1 MSFMAQ
7 EENKREKKTAQPP
20 EATDL
25 QTQPEATDLQTQPEA
40 TDLQTQ
46 PEATDLQTQP
56 EATDLQTQPEAT
68 DLTDWDNT
76 QVRGTYVKKGA
87 DPKD

>member
-1 MSFMAQ
+1 MAQ
-7 EENKREKKTAQPP
+7 EENKREKQTAQPP

-25 QTQPEATDLQTQPEA
+25 QTQPEATDLH
-40 TDLQTQ
+40 
-46 PEATDLQTQP
+46 TQP

-68 DLTDWDNT
+68 DLTDRDT
-76 QVRGTYVKKGA
+76 TPVLGTYVKKGA

>member
-1 MSFMAQ
+1 MAQ
-7 EENKREKKTAQPP
+7 EKNKREKQTAQPP

-40 TDLQTQ
+40 TDL
-46 PEATDLQTQP
+46 TDR
-56 EATDLQTQPEAT
+56 
-68 DLTDWDNT
+68 DNT

>member
-7 EENKREKKTAQPP
+7 EENKREKQTAQPP

-46 PEATDLQTQP
+46 PEATDL
-56 EATDLQTQPEAT
+56 TDRDTTPVL
-68 DLTDWDNT
+68 
-76 QVRGTYVKKGA
+76 GTYVKKGA

>member
-7 EENKREKKTAQPP
+7 EENKREKKTAQP
-20 EATDL
+20 
-25 QTQPEATDLQTQPEA
+25 PEA

>member
-1 MSFMAQ
+1 MSFMAR
-7 EENKREKKTAQPP
+7 EENKREKQTAQPP

-25 QTQPEATDLQTQPEA
+25 QTQPEATDL
-40 TDLQTQ
+40 TDR
-46 PEATDLQTQP
+46 
-56 EATDLQTQPEAT
+56 
-68 DLTDWDNT
+68 DNT

>member
-7 EENKREKKTAQPP
+7 EENKREKQTAQPP

-56 EATDLQTQPEAT
+56 EATDLT
-68 DLTDWDNT
+68 DRDTTPVL
-76 QVRGTYVKKGA
+76 GTYVKKGA

>member
-1 MSFMAQ
+1 MAQ
-7 EENKREKKTAQPP
+7 EENKREKQTAQPP

-46 PEATDLQTQP
+46 PEATDL
-56 EATDLQTQPEAT
+56 TDRDTTPVL
-68 DLTDWDNT
+68 
-76 QVRGTYVKKGA
+76 GTYVKKGA

>member
-7 EENKREKKTAQPP
+7 EENKREKQTAQPP

-40 TDLQTQ
+40 TDL
-46 PEATDLQTQP
+46 TDRDTTPVL
-56 EATDLQTQPEAT
+56 
-68 DLTDWDNT
+68 
-76 QVRGTYVKKGA
+76 GTYVKKGA

>member
-1 MSFMAQ
+1 MAQ
-7 EENKREKKTAQPP
+7 EKNKREKQTAQP
-20 EATDL
+20 
-25 QTQPEATDLQTQPEA
+25 
-40 TDLQTQ
+40 

>member
-1 MSFMAQ
+1 MAR
-7 EENKREKKTAQPP
+7 EENKREKQTAQPP

-46 PEATDLQTQP
+46 PEATDL
-56 EATDLQTQPEAT
+56 TDRDTTPVL
-68 DLTDWDNT
+68 
-76 QVRGTYVKKGA
+76 GTYVKKGA

>member
-7 EENKREKKTAQPP
+7 EKNKREKQTAQPP

-40 TDLQTQ
+40 TDL
-46 PEATDLQTQP
+46 TDRDTTPVL
-56 EATDLQTQPEAT
+56 
-68 DLTDWDNT
+68 
-76 QVRGTYVKKGA
+76 GTYVKKGA

>member
-7 EENKREKKTAQPP
+7 EENKREKKTAQP
-20 EATDL
+20 
-25 QTQPEATDLQTQPEA
+25 PEATDLQTQPEA

>member
-1 MSFMAQ
+1 MAQ
-7 EENKREKKTAQPP
+7 EENKREKKTAQP
-20 EATDL
+20 
-25 QTQPEATDLQTQPEA
+25 PEA

>member
-1 MSFMAQ
+1 MAQ
-7 EENKREKKTAQPP
+7 EENKREKQTAQPP

-40 TDLQTQ
+40 TDL
-46 PEATDLQTQP
+46 TDRDTTPVL
-56 EATDLQTQPEAT
+56 
-68 DLTDWDNT
+68 
-76 QVRGTYVKKGA
+76 GTYVKKGA